1 MVRVERILF
10 LVALVA
16 LGWYATARGSVM
28 FYQAS
33 QNRQLEQLRLERD
46 DLSLPAPAT
55 SASPESPAA
64 AASPEPLAPS
74 APSAAAASSAP
85 PATPARR
92 RTPLAGPLIGRIDIP
107 RLGVSAIVSEGVDD
121 RTLRRAVGHI
131 PGTALPGHAGN
142 VALAAHRDTFFG
154 PLQWARTGDRIRV
167 RTPDGD
173 VSYVV
178 SETRVVEPNDLSV
191 LEPTPDQT
199 LTLITCY
206 PFSYV
211 GPAPQRFIVRARAV
225 DR

>member
-33 QNRQLEQLRLERD
+33 QNRQLEQLRLERND
-46 DLSLPAPAT
+46 TFLPAAPAVAPDAPGLAELPGE
-55 SASPESPAA
+55 ASR
-64 AASPEPLAPS
+64 ASV
-74 APSAAAASSAP
+74 P
-85 PATPARR
+85 PAGPRSREAEVESSRR
-92 RTPLAGPLIGRIDIP
+92 AATRGLIGRIDIP
-107 RLGVSAIVSEGVDD
+107 RLGISAIVSAGVDD
-121 RTLRRAVGHI
+121 RTLRRAVGHV
-131 PGTALPGHAGN
+131 PGTALPGDAGN
-142 VALAAHRDTFFG
+142 SALAAHRDTFFG

-173 VSYVV
+173 VNYVV
-178 SETRVVEPNDLSV
+178 SDTRVVEPTDLSV
-191 LEPTPDQT
+191 LASTPDST

-206 PFSYV
+206 PFNYV

>member
-1 MVRVERILF
+1 MARVERILF
-10 LVALVA
+10 VVAFVA

-46 DLSLPAPAT
+46 DVSLPPPAPAV
-55 SASPESPAA
+55 SLA
-64 AASPEPLAPS
+64 PLAPS
-74 APSAAAASSAP
+74 ETSTPSP
-85 PATPARR
+85 PPDRR
-92 RTPLAGPLIGRIDIP
+92 RSPAGPLIGRIDIP

-121 RTLRRAVGHI
+121 RTLSRAVGHV
-131 PGTALPGHAGN
+131 PGTALPGNAGN
-142 VALAAHRDTFFG
+142 SALAAHRDTFFG
-154 PLQWARTGDRIRV
+154 PLRRIRTGDRIRV

-173 VSYVV
+173 LNYVV
-178 SETRVVEPNDLSV
+178 SETRVVEPTDVSV
-191 LEPTPDQT
+191 LEPTPDRT

-225 DR
+225 ESVPPGDR